1 MLAQG
6 EIDHGGDGETPFGG
20 QTHGG
25 TPSAGGGATNE
36 LNDGWPHAE
45 PNRLKTRET
54 PRAIASKGFTRL
66 FQSIMHEAD

>member
-45 PNRLKTRET
+45 PNRLKT
-54 PRAIASKGFTRL
+54 PGNPAGNRL
-66 FQSIMHEAD
+66 EKLYPTVSVNYA